1 MLGNSERC
9 IGCVI
14 QLPKRTNSMSET
26 IALERKLK
34 LKFFNQETL
43 IKGKPA
49 QVECVEIGGQS
60 FAITKGPLTMV
71 RLEDEWYEDVND
83 PSAVIDALKERSR
96 VNPDILTFWQR
107 VPEIKPKYPYY
118 MEWESLAVLP
128 IKSFDY
134 WWHKQVKGTTRNMI
148 RKSQKMGVE
157 VRQVAFDDD
166 FVRGMT
172 DIFNETP
179 VRQGKSF
186 WHYGKNFETV
196 KRQFS
201 RFLFREETIGAYYQG
216 ELIGFAMVADA
227 GRYAVIGQFISKL
240 KHRDKAT
247 NNAMMAKTV
256 EVCEKRQLPY
266 LIYTTWIDSSLVD
279 FKRHSGFQEMRVPRY
294 FVPLTRKGK
303 LALKLGLHRGWKAT
317 LPDRIKRLLKK
328 LRKSWH
334 GFRGE

>member
-1 MLGNSERC
+1 M
-9 IGCVI
+9 I

-26 IALERKLK
+26 IALERRPKLK
-34 LKFFNQETL
+34 VFNQETL

-49 QVECVEIGGQS
+49 QVQCVEISGQS
-60 FAITKGPLTMV
+60 FAITNGPLTIV
-71 RLEDEWYEDVND
+71 RLEDEWYEDVNN
-83 PSAVIDALKERSR
+83 PSAVIAALKERSR

-107 VPEIKPKYPYY
+107 VPEIEPKYPYHT
-118 MEWESLAVLP
+118 EWESLAVLP
-128 IKSFDY
+128 ITSFDY
-134 WWHKQVKGTTRNMI
+134 WWNKQVKGTTRNMI
-148 RKSQKMGVE
+148 RKSQKVGVE

-186 WHYGKNFETV
+186 WHYGKDFETV

-216 ELIGFAMVADA
+216 ELMGFAMVADA

-240 KHRDKAT
+240 KHRDKAI
-247 NNAMMAKTV
+247 NNALMAKTV

-266 LIYTTWIDSSLVD
+266 LIYTTWSESSLVD

-294 FVPLTRKGK
+294 FVPLTLKGK
-303 LALKLGLHRGWKAT
+303 LALKLGLHRGWKEA
-317 LPDRIKRLLKK
+317 LPKQIRNPLKRLRALWYGQSSR
-328 LRKSWH
+328 LRFHSH
-334 GFRGE
+334 